1 MRFLKK
7 HIVRTAAVVLI
18 LFSGGK
24 AIAQD
29 GPDLGSIT
37 GSFQSDVQY
46 YFEDS
51 IIGAPNFPSNIGS
64 NSYLN
69 LLYNRGPLQ
78 AGIRYEAYLP
88 TLQGFFRETGSG
100 IPYRF
105 VRYSK
110 DKFDITAGTFYEQFG
125 SGMIL
130 RAYEEWGLGYD
141 SNIDGV
147 RVKFKPVNGLEL
159 TGLMGRQRNAFSNK
173 VENQSAG
180 VIRAFNADLSLNEAI
195 PALDS
200 MSTKIR
206 LGGSF
211 VSRFQTDNDPIQILP
226 ENVGAWSYR
235 ASILNGGFS
244 LNAEFAQK
252 INDPSTVNNLIY
264 KTGNGLLVQ
273 AAYSRKGL
281 GVSFSAK
288 RIDNMDF
295 RSDRTAAFN
304 NLNINFMPPTTKQHT
319 YRLATLFPYA
329 TQTTG
334 EMGIQGEVVYQ
345 VPRETALGGKYGTT
359 VTFNFSRLHGLNK
372 TATAD
377 PDMGYTAEFLKPGDL
392 YFQDINLEISRK
404 FSKKFKGTANFL
416 MFDYDKFLFKQLTG
430 FNTSEHVRAFVTIV
444 DLSYKVKPKNTLRVE
459 LQSALTKQEFGSWAM
474 VLAEYTIAPHWFVAA
489 FDEYNYGNA
498 EVDKRLHYYTGQFGY
513 ILNNYRITLGY
524 GRQRAGVLCV
534 GGVCRIV
541 PASNGFTLSVSGN
554 F

>member
-1 MRFLKK
+1 MKFITKNM
-7 HIVRTAAVVLI
+7 IRTAAVVLI
-18 LFSGGK
+18 LFGTGR
-24 AIAQD
+24 IQAQNAV
-29 GPDLGSIT
+29 DLGTLT

-46 YFEDS
+46 YYEDTV
-51 IIGAPNFPSNIGS
+51 IGAPDYPANIGS
-64 NSYLN
+64 NSFLN

-78 AGIRYEAYLP
+78 AGVRYEAYLP
-88 TLQGFFRETGSG
+88 TMQGFFRETGSG

-110 DKFDITAGTFYEQFG
+110 EKIDVTAGTFYEQFG
-125 SGMIL
+125 SGMVL

-141 SNIDGV
+141 SNLDGV
-147 RVKFKPVNGLEL
+147 RVKFRPLGGLEL

-173 VENQSAG
+173 IENQSAG
-180 VIRAFNADLSLNEAI
+180 VVRGVNAELDLNETFG
-195 PALDS
+195 ALDS
-200 MSTKIR
+200 MKTRIR

-211 VSRFQTDNDPIQILP
+211 VSRYQEDNDPVQILP

-235 ASILNGGFS
+235 AAVSNGG
-244 LNAEFAQK
+244 LNVSAEFAQK
-252 INDPSTVNNLIY
+252 INDPGTVNNLIY
-264 KTGNGLLVQ
+264 KAGNGLLVQ

-281 GVSFSAK
+281 GVSLSAK

-304 NLNINFMPPTTKQHT
+304 NLNINFLPPTTKQHT

-334 EMGIQGEVVYQ
+334 EMGVQAEVFYQ
-345 VPRETALGGKYGTT
+345 IPRETALGGKYGTS
-359 VTFNFSRLHGLNK
+359 VTLNFSRLHGLSK
-372 TATAD
+372 TPADD
-377 PDMGYTAEFLKPGDL
+377 PDMGYTAEFLTPGDL
-392 YFQDINLEISRK
+392 YFQDINLEVTRK
-404 FSKKFKGTANFL
+404 FSKKFKATANVL
-416 MFDYDKFLFKQLTG
+416 MFEYDKFLFKQLTG
-430 FNTSEHVRAFVTIV
+430 FNASEHVKAFVSIF
-444 DLSYKVKPKNTLRVE
+444 DMSYKVKTKQTVRVE

-474 VLAEYTIAPHWFVAA
+474 ALAEYTFAPHWFVAA

-498 EVDKRLHYYTGQFGY
+498 EIDKRLHYYSGQFGY
-513 ILNNYRITLGY
+513 LQDNYRITLGY